1 MTKKSIDSTSLAE
14 ALFTSQARLAVLKL
28 LLLNPDRRFYL
39 REIAAKADLP
49 VRAVQVEV
57 ARLEASGLLQSSVE
71 GNRKYHQAN
80 RRAPIFP
87 ELRSLLLKT
96 VGLGDALKESL
107 RRASGEIEVACVFG
121 SIAAGTDTASS
132 DIDLLVVG
140 AMTGRALAG
149 LLAPLRESLGREIN
163 PVLMTKAEFRRKVR
177 DGNHFLRATLEGPRI
192 HLIGGDDELSE
203 LAGRGATQATHI
215 KPQGNR
221 RLTRRGQAARAT
233 HPAEDRENG
242 TGRQPAGP
250 APSSPD
256 TTLRWSP
263 FPAGSRNRP

>member
-1 MTKKSIDSTSLAE
+1 MTKKSIHSRSLAE

-96 VGLGDALKESL
+96 VGMGDALKETL
-107 RRASGEIEVACVFG
+107 RRASNDIEVAFVFG
-121 SIAAGTDTASS
+121 SVAEGTDTASS
-132 DIDLLVVG
+132 DLDLLVVG
-140 AMTGRALAG
+140 AITGKALAE
-149 LLAPLRESLGREIN
+149 LLAPLRESLGRETN
-163 PVLMTKAEFRRKVR
+163 PVLMTKAEFQRKAR
-177 DGNHFLRATLEGPRI
+177 EGNHFLHATLEAPKI
-192 HLIGGDDELSE
+192 YLIGGDDELRE
-203 LAGRGATQATHI
+203 LSGRRTTQATQDKRH
-215 KPQGNR
+215 GNR
-221 RLTRRGQAARAT
+221 RPAKARKA
-233 HPAEDRENG
+233 
-242 TGRQPAGP
+242 
-250 APSSPD
+250 
-256 TTLRWSP
+256 
-263 FPAGSRNRP
+263 